1 MLTTHKALK
10 KLRDDMRRKNGRN
23 QRGGE
28 CFEFDHG
35 YHSILGHIDK
45 NGFTA
50 NIVIMSTYF

>member
-1 MLTTHKALK
+1 
-10 KLRDDMRRKNGRN
+10 MRRKNGRN